1 MRFLTEILA
10 KAGITSNYVQLDT
23 LAATPG
29 GAPGR
34 IVWNDVDGTLEFQMK
49 GGNVTQQI
57 GQELP
62 VLVKHADNTGLTNGK
77 VVYQFSSDG
86 SNVTVKYASAS
97 SEATASKTFGVMT
110 EDATGGAK
118 GFCTTFGYVR
128 NINTS
133 ALTEGAMIWLSE
145 TPGEMTTTRPTQ
157 PAHGVVVGRCIRQ
170 HATEGV
176 IFVSIQNGFE
186 LDELHD
192 VLITSKTNNDF
203 IVYESATNLW
213 KNKTI
218 SAVLGYTPANG
229 ANYLAL
235 TGGTLTGDLTLSGV
249 NPRLYFT
256 DTDNNPDYF
265 ISNTDGTFTVYD
277 VTNSVGRFK
286 IYSTG
291 NAEFTNEIT
300 ALSANLNGSTNAYLN
315 LNAAN
320 AGGNEAGVYFKIG
333 GTAKWEQYTA
343 ANDGNL
349 SFWSN
354 GNGIRFYIT
363 PTGGA
368 AFASSITAGGFIYTT
383 GNMFTGGNNTGIF
396 LTNATN
402 DYSWGLNRETAGL
415 TLYAGSA
422 AAPKVTI
429 NSGGNVIVGATGTIG
444 FGSVKLLIKQST
456 NADYEGLVVQSVAN
470 SDSVTIAHTGTIGR
484 IAVTY
489 GSGGTGTFT
498 DLAFATGGVDRLTIA
513 STGASVFTSNVS
525 ATNFRVYNGS
535 TTGGYL
541 IPKAGWVGSGTDY
554 APSIAAETT
563 YGINFFTNGSASL
576 KMYLATTG
584 QLQLNTYTTATSYS
598 GTAAGY
604 LAFDSSGNVI
614 TVAGV
619 AATDNTKLPLTGGAL
634 TGPLTIT
641 GNGSYLGDWGYKTL
655 ELNDTSGYP
664 GIFFRNGNNIW
675 INRRNGADNAMD
687 WAYSTNASAQGTG
700 TFTHKMRLASDEW
713 WVSTYPNYKMR
724 VVGGDV
730 LETLNGTSATTLYLQ
745 YHSNT
750 GGNVNIA
757 ASKFI
762 FYNTGHFYL
771 GGGSDSGQ
779 SQLSSGLT
787 SIRFPNQ
794 YSSGYTDAG
803 VKLYIFNSG
812 ATIQGFTAGPAYD
825 LQYHSSGSD
834 SGRHAFYVANSEIIR
849 FNKTSVAITGILSMA
864 TSGTSYIRMGVFPNS
879 TSNSGEAWIGRAA
892 DRNSGTM
899 TVQLGGGSASSRSFE
914 VVDYAWSVVLFN
926 VNSDGAVFANNSFRA
941 PIFYDSNDTGYYGD
955 FAGTSSL
962 WGLAIRGDNGAS
974 STANQIFFWGGGN
987 TTTSAIGFK
996 SNAGYFGNPTGFGDG
1011 YNTYFTMDTV
1021 GRGWVFRRGVG
1032 GSDFGAAYTSGW
1044 ILNNGI
1050 WQANSEMRAPV
1061 FRFTNSSNNAYLTG
1075 NSDWGFRVVNDS
1087 GYIQFGPANG
1097 SWAHIYSGLN
1107 FYFNQNLYVNGTQV
1121 VLNSGTWGINVT
1133 GSSRGVLFSG
1143 DSAKQ
1148 ITDGQWAGGGSYPGY
1163 TFSGG
1168 NSRFG
1173 FSSSGGVID
1182 VYADGNFYAT
1192 DSSHLVLHA
1201 GNISGYT
1208 AGNTNSISSAVGG
1221 SYTWTGVNYFR
1232 TNQGGYCGS
1241 LDSGRMQAYSDSNN
1255 SAFLSFHKG
1264 GYYAVN
1270 MGLDADNVLRIGG
1283 WSASANRWQLD
1294 MSGNC
1299 TVAGSMY
1306 GSYFYGSGS
1315 IRCGDMWGGA
1325 GLYRPSGPMVFG
1337 TEANNWVFSS
1347 QAVTKVEIS
1356 AGGIITA
1363 QGKIQGEYIYSSG
1376 WVYSSGGNTG
1386 WLQDNQNQG
1395 IRAAGYNSYF
1405 GTIATYGNNSNGYGG
1420 YTIMNNYRVIL
1431 MQNSSGDF
1439 GFYNNDDW
1447 KWNLFYNRGN
1457 DCWGIGTDNTYSG
1470 DGFRCIK
1477 YGSAQYG
1484 WTTWSDRRAKE
1495 NISTI
1500 TGALD
1505 KVLAMRGVNFNYI
1518 IDEEKNKRVGFI
1530 AQELIEV
1537 LPEAVRYAEEIDEY
1551 NVEYGQIVSVLAE
1564 AIKEQDVKM
1573 RLQEDKIA
1581 LLQAQLQTLLN

>member
-110 EDATGGAK
+110 ESATGGAK
-118 GFCTTFGYVR
+118 AFCTTFGYVR

-192 VLITSKTNNDF
+192 VLITSKANNDF

-634 TGPLTIT
+634 TGPLSIAGT
-641 GNGSYLGDWGYKTL
+641 GTYLGDWGYNTL
-655 ELNDTSGYP
+655 TLTDTGGYP
-664 GIFFRNGNNIW
+664 GIFFKNGSNIW
-675 INRRNGADNAMD
+675 LMRRNGADNAMD
-687 WAYSTNASAQGTG
+687 WAYSTDASAQGTG
-700 TFTHKMRLASDEW
+700 TFTHKMRLASDQW

-730 LETLNGTSATTLYLQ
+730 LEALNGTSATTLYLQ

-750 GGNVNIA
+750 GGSVNIS

-762 FYNTGHFYL
+762 FASTGLATFNGSGIANSPNLRINT
-771 GGGSDSGQ
+771 
-779 SQLSSGLT
+779 SSSASFVHTQENFAANL
-787 SIRFPNQ
+787 
-794 YSSGYTDAG
+794 
-803 VKLYIFNSG
+803 
-812 ATIQGFTAGPAYD
+812 TAGQRAMIFIGKEGSTKNAGGYGYYWAGAGSNSNFLTMGHWGND
-825 LQYHSSGSD
+825 DIFRIYGDSS
-834 SGRHAFYVANSEIIR
+834 
-849 FNKTSVAITGILSMA
+849 ITMAGTLSMA
-864 TSGTSYIRMGVFPNS
+864 TSGTSYIRMGQFPQS
-879 TSNSGEAWIGRAA
+879 VSNSGEAWIGRAA
-892 DRNSGTM
+892 DRSTGSM
-899 TVQLGGGSASSRSFE
+899 TVQLGGSSNGSFFE
-914 VVDYAWSVVLFN
+914 VVDYGWTTVTLRVGMNDFSYKGNAVIHAGNIGSQTVSNSAQLNGLSSTQLFN
-926 VNSDGAVFANNSFRA
+926 NMGNNHGAYANFNDVGGFGFRYVQGNTNGPGTGATQYYGVTVGLGNEYAWGTYGSQLYWNRVSTGGNPYLSVRFQEGGSWSSWSKIYAGYADSANYASTAGGAFGMGYDGNAISGMGPISNWDARPGVGYAGFGINWHTGVTISGYAGYGGVRLYASGYPTHAGSVLRLEASDSVKTYGILYNDSSVRS
-941 PIFYDSNDTGYYGD
+941 PIFYDSENTGYYGD
-955 FAGTSSL
+955 FASTSRFNYIVPNKIKCVGNVNNEPRWDFSAYVVEAQH
-962 WGLAIRGDNGAS
+962 WYGNNS
-974 STANQIFFWGGGN
+974 SQTMYIGEGGN
-987 TTTSAIGFK
+987 PVDVR
-996 SNAGYFGNPTGFGDG
+996 GYMF
-1011 YNTYFTMDTV
+1011 
-1021 GRGWVFRRGVG
+1021 
-1032 GSDFGAAYTSGW
+1032 
-1044 ILNNGI
+1044 
-1050 WQANSEMRAPV
+1050 
-1061 FRFTNSSNNAYLTG
+1061 NSSG
-1075 NSDWGFRVVNDS
+1075 NFRIADT
-1087 GYIQFGPANG
+1087 
-1097 SWAHIYSGLN
+1097 
-1107 FYFNQNLYVNGTQV
+1107 LYVDNHV
-1121 VLNSGTWGINVT
+1121 
-1133 GSSRGVLFSG
+1133 
-1143 DSAKQ
+1143 DA
-1148 ITDGQWAGGGSYPGY
+1148 
-1163 TFSGG
+1163 
-1168 NSRFG
+1168 
-1173 FSSSGGVID
+1173 
-1182 VYADGNFYAT
+1182 
-1192 DSSHLVLHA
+1192 
-1201 GNISGYT
+1201 
-1208 AGNTNSISSAVGG
+1208 
-1221 SYTWTGVNYFR
+1221 SYT
-1232 TNQGGYCGS
+1232 
-1241 LDSGRMQAYSDSNN
+1241 YS
-1255 SAFLSFHKG
+1255 
-1264 GYYAVN
+1264 
-1270 MGLDADNVLRIGG
+1270 R
-1283 WSASANRWQLD
+1283 
-1294 MSGNC
+1294 
-1299 TVAGSMY
+1299 
-1306 GSYFYGSGS
+1306 
-1315 IRCGDMWGGA
+1315 
-1325 GLYRPSGPMVFG
+1325 
-1337 TEANNWVFSS
+1337 
-1347 QAVTKVEIS
+1347 
-1356 AGGIITA
+1356 
-1363 QGKIQGEYIYSSG
+1363 G
-1376 WVYSSGGNTG
+1376 WVYS
-1386 WLQDNQNQG
+1386 NQNAGWHNDTYNQG
-1395 IRAAGYNSYF
+1395 LRQAKANVSYGNVITEGENYNGWSGYN
-1405 GTIATYGNNSNGYGG
+1405 TTNTYV
-1420 YTIMNNYRVIL
+1420 TCF
-1431 MQNSSGDF
+1431 MQNSAGDH
-1439 GFYNNDDW
+1439 GFYQEGGGAGWTFFFN
-1447 KWNLFYNRGN
+1447 KGN
-1457 DCWGIGTDNTYSG
+1457 HCAGIGTDNTWSG
-1470 DGFRCIK
+1470 DGLRVVKQISAE
-1477 YGSAQYG
+1477 YGF
-1484 WTTWSDRRAKE
+1484 TTWSDRRAKE
-1495 NISTI
+1495 NISPI
-1500 TGALD
+1500 FSALD
-1505 KVLAMRGVNFNYI
+1505 KVLSMRGVYFNYI
-1518 IDEEKNKRVGFI
+1518 KDQAKTKRVGFI
-1530 AQELIEV
+1530 AQELQAV
-1537 LPEAVRYAEEIDEY
+1537 LPEVVNYAEEIDEY
-1551 NVEYGQIVSVLAE
+1551 NVNYGQVVSLLTE
-1564 AIKEQDVKM
+1564 GIKEQQSIIASQNSRIE
-1573 RLQEDKIA
+1573 RLEA
-1581 LLQAQLQTLLN
+1581 LVEQLINK